1 MNTYEDK
8 YFSTN
13 NLSHR
18 QLGTKLQDFTL
29 EELMIFCVS
38 VMGALGVFCGVI
50 MRSKCEEIACCGC
63 KIKRNIEAIIEEE
76 KLKLGK
82 STTPRKNEEKNNLNL
97 EPETEELFSK

>member
-1 MNTYEDK
+1 MNSYEEK
-8 YFSTN
+8 YG
-13 NLSHR
+13 HR
-18 QLGTKLQDFTL
+18 QLGTKLADFTL

-82 STTPRKNEEKNNLNL
+82 STTPRKEKNEEKDNLNL
-97 EPETEELFSK
+97 EPETEN